1 MAVNVF
7 ILCFLLLY
15 FTLDCSRLYLYT
27 VVSDHARVLCYMGYP
42 MYVHLYVHCTVW
54 CFFMFG
60 YLKLFLAVLPPRQAL
75 KDKFFWFLSTFSSAG
90 CLVEIRN
97 VSVLVLVISGKSVV
111 SHKS

>member
-1 MAVNVF
+1 MLHGVPHVCA
-7 ILCFLLLY
+7 L
-15 FTLDCSRLYLYT
+15 
-27 VVSDHARVLCYMGYP
+27 
-42 MYVHLYVHCTVW
+42 CTVW

-75 KDKFFWFLSTFSSAG
+75 KDKFFWFFSTFSSAG

-111 SHKS
+111 SHK